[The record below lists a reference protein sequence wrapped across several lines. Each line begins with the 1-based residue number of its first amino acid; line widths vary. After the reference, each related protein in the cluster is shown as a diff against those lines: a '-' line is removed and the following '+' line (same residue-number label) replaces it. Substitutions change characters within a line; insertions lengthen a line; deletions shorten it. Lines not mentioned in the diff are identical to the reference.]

1 MRRFLIRLAAL
12 SEKETLHMLR
22 DPQVVYLALGLPL
35 VLVLLFGYAVSFDVE
50 DVEIAVVDRDHS
62 AESRGFIQRLDESD
76 AFDIVVALET
86 EAEVEPLLRRDEV
99 KAALVIPRG
108 FAKSL
113 LRGEETRLQ
122 LMMDGADGATARIAL
137 AYAAAIGQAETEDRM
152 ADAIGGIEPP
162 VQARVRTWFNPRM
175 ESAQFVVPGLVA
187 VILAVLAVL
196 LSALTVAREWER
208 GSMEQLFATPV
219 DRLSVVLGKML
230 PYVALG
236 LLQFVLVLTLGAW
249 LFDVPVRGNFVVL
262 VVAVTLFLVCV
273 LGQGLFISMVT
284 KSQQVA
290 TQIGAVS
297 AILPSLIL
305 SGFLFPIEN
314 MPPLLQMIARVVPAR
329 YLIVT
334 MRAVL
339 LQGRGFEQV
348 WPSLLSLVAI
358 GAVIVGVTTM
368 KFERRLD

>member
-1 MRRFLIRLAAL
+1 
-12 SEKETLHMLR
+12 MLR

-35 VLVLLFGYAVSFDVE
+35 VLVLLFGYAVSFDVQN
-50 DVEIAVVDRDHS
+50 VEIAVVDRDHS
-62 AESRGFIQRLDESD
+62 AESRGFVQRLNASD
-76 AFDIVVALET
+76 AFDVVVTLES
-86 EAEVEPLLRRDEV
+86 EAEIEPLLRRDEV
-99 KAALVIPRG
+99 KAALVLPRG
-108 FAKSL
+108 FAASL
-113 LRGEETRLQ
+113 LRGDSTRLQ
-122 LMMDGADGATARIAL
+122 LVMDGADGTTARIAL
-137 AYAAAIGQAETEDRM
+137 AYAAAVGQAETQERM
-152 ADAIGGIEPP
+152 AQAIGDIEAP

-249 LFDVPVRGNFVVL
+249 LFDVPMRGDFFVL
-262 VVAVTLFLVCV
+262 VVAVVLFLVCV

-314 MPPLLQMIARVVPAR
+314 MPPPLQVIARVVPAR
-329 YLIVT
+329 YLITT